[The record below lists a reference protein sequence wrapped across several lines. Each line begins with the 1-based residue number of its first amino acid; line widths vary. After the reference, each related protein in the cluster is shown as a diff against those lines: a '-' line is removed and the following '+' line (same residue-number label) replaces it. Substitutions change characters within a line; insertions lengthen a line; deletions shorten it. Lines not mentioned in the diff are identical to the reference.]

1 MTMQIALINDTHMG
15 ARGDSSIFN
24 EFFLK
29 FWENTFFPYLKEN
42 NIKHICHLG
51 DVVDRRKFVNF
62 VTLNS
67 WRKRFFDVLKN
78 EGITMDV
85 IVGNHD
91 VFYRNTNEIN
101 AMQELFYG
109 YDNIKVYIDPI
120 DIDYDGL
127 SVAMIPWINSGNY
140 EVSMDFLKQTKSQVV
155 FGHFEIAGF
164 EMDRGNV
171 CHEGLDRKVFNKFDV
186 VLSGHFH
193 HKSNNG
199 NITYLGNQYEMTWA
213 DYGDQRGFHVFDT
226 STRELKF
233 ISNPNKIF
241 YKVVY
246 DDTEKDFDYW
256 KTYNYSQLK
265 DCYIKVIVINK
276 TNPYLFDGVIDNLY
290 KADVADIS
298 IVEDFTDV
306 NSDED
311 TEMVNQAE
319 DTMTILSKYIDG
331 LTLNVESDKLKKV
344 MRELYVESLT
354 IENVE

>member
-1 MTMQIALINDTHMG
+1 MRIALINDSHMG

-24 EFFLK
+24 EFFFK

-51 DVVDRRKFVNF
+51 DVVDRRKFINF

-67 WRKRFFDVLKN
+67 WRKRFFDVLES

-91 VFYRNTNEIN
+91 VFYRNTNEVN
-101 AMQELFYG
+101 AMHELFYG
-109 YDNIKVYIDPI
+109 YKNINVYIDPV
-120 DIDYDGL
+120 DLNFDGL
-127 SVAMIPWINSGNY
+127 SVAMIPWINSSNY
-140 EVSMDFLKQTKSQVV
+140 ESSLQFLKETKSEVV

-171 CHEGLDRKVFNKFDV
+171 CHSGLNKKVFDRFDI

-193 HKSNNG
+193 HKSSSG

-213 DYGDQRGFHVFDT
+213 DHGDQRGFHVFDT
-226 STRELKF
+226 DTREIDFVK
-233 ISNPNKIF
+233 NPFKIF
-241 YKVVY
+241 HKISY
-246 DDTEKDFDYW
+246 DDTEQDFEYW
-256 KTYNYSQLK
+256 KQYDYDNLK
-265 DCYIKVIVINK
+265 ECYIKVIVVNK
-276 TNPYLFDGVIDNLY
+276 NNPYLFDNVIENLY
-290 KADVADIS
+290 KVGVADIS
-298 IVEDFTDV
+298 IVEDFTEFE
-306 NSDED
+306 DENAEELID
-311 TEMVNQAE
+311 QAE

-331 LTLNVESDKLKKV
+331 LTLNVEPDKLKKI

-354 IENVE
+354 TEVIE

>member
-1 MTMQIALINDTHMG
+1 MG

-24 EFFLK
+24 EFFFK

-51 DVVDRRKFVNF
+51 DVVDRRKFINF

-67 WRKRFFDVLKN
+67 WRKRFFDVLEN

-91 VFYRNTNEIN
+91 VFYRNTNEVN
-101 AMQELFYG
+101 AMHELFYG
-109 YDNIKVYIDPI
+109 YKNINVYIDPV
-120 DIDYDGL
+120 DLNFDGL
-127 SVAMIPWINSGNY
+127 SVAMMPWINSSNY
-140 EVSMDFLKQTKSQVV
+140 ESSLQFLKETKSEVV

-171 CHEGLDRKVFNKFDV
+171 CHSGLNKKVFDRFDI

-193 HKSNNG
+193 HKSSSG

-213 DYGDQRGFHVFDT
+213 DHGDQRGFHVFDT
-226 STRELKF
+226 DTREIDFVK
-233 ISNPNKIF
+233 NPFKIF
-241 YKVVY
+241 HKISY
-246 DDTEKDFDYW
+246 DDTEQDFEYW
-256 KTYNYSQLK
+256 KQYDYDNLK
-265 DCYIKVIVINK
+265 ECYIKVIVVNK
-276 TNPYLFDGVIDNLY
+276 NNPYLFDNVIENLY
-290 KADVADIS
+290 KVGVADIS
-298 IVEDFTDV
+298 IVEDFTEFE
-306 NSDED
+306 DENAEELID
-311 TEMVNQAE
+311 QAE

-331 LTLNVESDKLKKV
+331 LTLNVEPDKLKKI

-354 IENVE
+354 TEIIE